1 MSADLKAIRVLE
13 FSGKQSEW
21 DPWSEKFLARAK
33 RNGYKDL
40 LIGKTPIPTKVELE
54 AAPEGEELT
63 KTLKKKSALNEQA
76 YEDMIL
82 SINTAKSSGRVAF
95 SLVKNCKSDEYPEGN
110 CKSAWDRLFA
120 KYAPKSVPSLLK
132 MKREFANSRLE
143 EEYTHPESWI
153 ASLENIRNDMDVISS
168 SIDEST
174 KMSDLDFM
182 IHVINNLHESY
193 DVILD
198 GLENRLMLKKGDPQ
212 KLTLEDLRAKLNG
225 QYERIEER
233 EKEKEKKEIVLDT
246 ALSAQLGRQF
256 KGICNKC
263 GKYGHKGDSP
273 LCPEN
278 ELKCY
283 YCGKASHFKR
293 DCELLKAHK
302 QGQGEKANVV
312 IDDFE
317 FQNFDF

>member
-1 MSADLKAIRVLE
+1 MH
-13 FSGKQSEW
+13 
-21 DPWSEKFLARAK
+21 
-33 RNGYKDL
+33 
-40 LIGKTPIPTKVELE
+40 
-54 AAPEGEELT
+54 
-63 KTLKKKSALNEQA
+63 LNQ
-76 YEDMIL
+76 YQ
-82 SINTAKSSGRVAF
+82 
-95 SLVKNCKSDEYPEGN
+95 
-110 CKSAWDRLFA
+110 
-120 KYAPKSVPSLLK
+120 
-132 MKREFANSRLE
+132 REFANSSLVE
-143 EEYTHPESWI
+143 EWTHPESWI

-233 EKEKEKKEIVLDT
+233 EKGNWAKDRLRDAGLLDT
-246 ALSAQLGRQF
+246 ERGLSAQPGRQF

-283 YCGKASHFKR
+283 YCGKTGHFKR

-312 IDDFE
+312 KDDFE